1 MAQMKT
7 LTINGMTFT
16 VAALVPVNSV
26 TLVASAWV
34 GDSSP
39 YSQVVTLPGV
49 TTQTKIDLQPS
60 VDQLEIFKEKNL
72 TFTTENN
79 SGVVTVYAVGDKPK
93 NDYTIQITMTE
104 VIV

>member
-7 LTINGMTFT
+7 LTINGTTFT
-16 VAALVPVNSV
+16 IATQVPVNSV
-26 TLVASAWV
+26 TLLSSAWI

-39 YSQVVTLPGV
+39 YSQVVELAGV
-49 TTQTKIDLQPS
+49 TTHTKIDLQPS

-79 SGVVTVYAVGDKPK
+79 NGVVTVYAIGDKPK
-93 NDYTIQITMTE
+93 SNYTIQVTMTE
-104 VIV
+104 VVV